1 MPEFNES
8 AYIITIALLVFAM
21 IISYELQIRRLHNEL
36 DAQDRKLLDLSM
48 DLHLY
53 RTGLLTIE
61 RELETALADEDQSI
75 SIGNEDRR
83 P

>member
-21 IISYELQIRRLHNEL
+21 IISYELHLRRLHHEL
-36 DAQDRKLLDLSM
+36 DAQDAKLLDLSM

-75 SIGNEDRR
+75 AIGNEDRR